1 MREDKEHL
9 LRERVENY
17 MGLRFV
23 VERDALSDGVAW
35 VSRSLSSRP
44 IMPVLLGVV
53 IDAQKNGVHLAGY
66 DLETSAKAKID
77 ADVKEEGRVLVSGRL
92 LSDIAKSLPNKPVTI
107 SLDGNRVSVVSGSAK
122 FALPTL
128 PVSDYPTLPE
138 LPTETGRLSG
148 ELFAQAVHQV
158 AIAAGKDDSLPVL
171 TGVHVE
177 IEENKLTL
185 AATDRYRLAVRE
197 LDWEAPRA
205 SASALIRARTLHD
218 ASKSLVG
225 SSQVSLALAAPN
237 AQERL
242 IGFATEGKSM
252 TSRMLDG
259 TFPPYRHL
267 LPSERSATAIVEVV
281 PFLDSVRRVALV
293 ADKTI
298 PLRLTFAPGSLTL
311 EAGAGEEASATEELE
326 IAFDGEGFTIAFNP
340 TYLVDGLSALGTAYV
355 DMAFTGPSKP
365 AVLSGRESA
374 DGQSD
379 TSYRYLLM
387 PMRYAS

>member
-66 DLETSAKAKID
+66 DLETSAKAQIN

-138 LPTETGRLSG
+138 LPTETGRLTG
-148 ELFAQAVHQV
+148 DLFAQAVHQV

-218 ASKSLVG
+218 ASKSLV
-225 SSQVSLALAAPN
+225 SSNQVSLALAAPN

-242 IGFATEGKSM
+242 IGFATQGKSM

-267 LPSERSATAIVEVV
+267 LPSDRSATAIVEVA

-298 PLRLTFAPGSLTL
+298 PRRLTFAPGSLTL
-311 EAGAGEEASATEELE
+311 EAGAGEEASATEELD

-355 DMAFTGPSKP
+355 DMAFTGASKP

-374 DGQSD
+374 DGLSD
-379 TSYRYLLM
+379 SSYRYLLM